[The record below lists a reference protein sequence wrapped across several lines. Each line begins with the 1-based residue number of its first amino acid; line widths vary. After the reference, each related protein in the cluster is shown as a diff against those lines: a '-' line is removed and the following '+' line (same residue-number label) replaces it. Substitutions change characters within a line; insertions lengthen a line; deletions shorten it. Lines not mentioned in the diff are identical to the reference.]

1 MIIHLQ
7 NLANQLPDA
16 FVDTKKV
23 TKSHIP
29 VANVPAR
36 VDITEGQ
43 KTFESKT
50 RSKRG
55 RPIGSKDI
63 TPRKWR
69 TNGKQND
76 HEESNIENQ
85 IPEEIQNEQIA
96 PEEVQVPENNEISIS
111 YVHMGEKWDRN
122 NFDVNNIFAFQVAL
136 DIIQNDDDP
145 EPQNTNECRQRNDWP
160 KWREAMQAELHSLIK
175 RDVFGPIVQT
185 PASIKPVGNKWVFVR
200 KINENNDIIRYKAR
214 LVAQDFSQRPG
225 IDYEETYSPVMDAI
239 TFRFLISLALSEEL
253 DMRLMDVITA
263 YLYGSIDSD
272 IHMKIPEGFK
282 LPEAVSTKPR
292 SMLSIKLQRSLY
304 ELKQSRRMWY
314 NRLSEYLLKEGY
326 VNNPICPCVF
336 IKKSETGFAIIAVY
350 VDDLN
355 LVGTPEELTKTEEY
369 LKKEFEMKDLGKT
382 KFCIGLQIEHFP
394 NGVLVHQSTY
404 IKKILK
410 RFNMDKAH
418 PLSSPMVVRSLDVK
432 NDPFCPCEK
441 GEELLGPEVP
451 YLSAIGALMYLAN
464 CTRPDI
470 AFFVNLL
477 ARYSSAPTRRHWK
490 GIQHI
495 LRYLNGTTDMGL
507 FYSNKSKEKLLGY
520 ADAGYLSDPHKARS
534 QTGYVFNY
542 NGTAI
547 SWRSVKQTMVA
558 TSSNHSEILAI
569 HEASRECIWF
579 RSMIHHIQESCG
591 LSSVKDKPT
600 ILFEDNA
607 ACIAQI
613 KGGYIKGDRTKHIS
627 PKFFYT
633 HELQKN
639 GEIDVQQIRSSDN
652 LADLFTKALPTS
664 TFKKLI
670 YKVGM
675 RKVKDVD
682 MRGSM
687 TEN

>member
-29 VANVPAR
+29 AANVQAR

-43 KTFESKT
+43 KAFESKT
-50 RSKRG
+50 HSKRG

-63 TPRKWR
+63 TPRKRR

-85 IPEEIQNEQIA
+85 IPEEIQYEQIA
-96 PEEVQVPENNEISIS
+96 PEEVHVPENNEISIS
-111 YVHMGEKWDRN
+111 YVHRGEKWNRN
-122 NFDVNNIFAFQVAL
+122 NFDVNNIFTFQVAL
-136 DIIQNDDDP
+136 DIIQNDDDL

-160 KWREAMQAELHSLIK
+160 KCREAMQAELHSLIK
-175 RDVFGPIVQT
+175 RDVFGPVVQT
-185 PASIKPVGNKWVFVR
+185 PASIKPVGNKWVFIR
-200 KINENNDIIRYKAR
+200 KRNENNDIIRYKAR
-214 LVAQDFSQRPG
+214 LVAQGFSQRPG
-225 IDYEETYSPVMDAI
+225 IDYEETYSPVMDTI
-239 TFRFLISLALSEEL
+239 TFRFLISLAVSEEL

-304 ELKQSRRMWY
+304 GLKQSGRMWY

-336 IKKSETGFAIIAVY
+336 IKKSETGFAIIVVY

-355 LVGTPEELTKTEEY
+355 LVGTPEELTKTAEY
-369 LKKEFEMKDLGKT
+369 LKKEIEMKDFGKT

-432 NDPFCPCEK
+432 NDPFRPCEN

-470 AFFVNLL
+470 AFSVNLL
-477 ARYSSAPTRRHWK
+477 ARYNSAPTRRHWK

-495 LRYLNGTTDMGL
+495 LRYLSGTTDMSL

-520 ADAGYLSDPHKARS
+520 ADAGYLSDPHKVRS

-547 SWRSVKQTMVA
+547 
-558 TSSNHSEILAI
+558 L
-569 HEASRECIWF
+569 
-579 RSMIHHIQESCG
+579 
-591 LSSVKDKPT
+591 
-600 ILFEDNA
+600 
-607 ACIAQI
+607 
-613 KGGYIKGDRTKHIS
+613 
-627 PKFFYT
+627 
-633 HELQKN
+633 
-639 GEIDVQQIRSSDN
+639 
-652 LADLFTKALPTS
+652 
-664 TFKKLI
+664 
-670 YKVGM
+670 
-675 RKVKDVD
+675 
-682 MRGSM
+682 
-687 TEN
+687 